1 MADAV
6 ITKKA
11 PLVDPVD
18 RLRRISRALA
28 TATGATMILA
38 TLAVTGAWLVPVLTG
53 VALVPRFGPFRAFF
67 EDPAARAIAFTT
79 IVGLLV
85 ILLFA
90 LEQARRLFGEFSD
103 GDILTSRAAIRLQ
116 RISYAIVAGSIAKPF
131 AQSVL
136 KATFDAGQAYGT
148 FGCACRASSLF
159 LIPLRD
165 VISDFA
171 FLLAGLLL
179 LAVAW
184 ALAEG
189 ARIADDHR
197 QII

>member
-11 PLVDPVD
+11 PLVDPLD
-18 RLRRISRALA
+18 RLRRIAGALA
-28 TATGATMILA
+28 IVTGATMVLV
-38 TLAVTGAWLVPVLTG
+38 TLAVAGAWLVPTLTG
-53 VALVPRFGPFRAFF
+53 VAIIPRLGPFGEFF
-67 EDPAARAIAFTT
+67 DDPAARAIAFTT
-79 IVGLLV
+79 IVGLLA
-85 ILLFA
+85 IMLFA
-90 LEQARRLFGEFSD
+90 LEQVRRLFGEFSD
-103 GDILTSRAAIRLQ
+103 GEILTSRAAMRLQ
-116 RISYAIVAGSIAKPF
+116 RISYAIVAGSIAKPL

-136 KATFDAGQAYGT
+136 KATFDAGLGERT
-148 FGCACRASSLF
+148 FGCACRASNLL

-165 VISDFA
+165 VISDIA
-171 FLLAGLLL
+171 FLVVGLLL

-184 ALAEG
+184 ALAEA

>member
-1 MADAV
+1 MADVV
-6 ITKKA
+6 IIKKA

-18 RLRRISRALA
+18 RLRRIARALA
-28 TATGATMILA
+28 TVTGAAMIVV
-38 TLAVTGAWLVPVLTG
+38 TLAVAGAWLVPTLTG
-53 VALVPRFGPFRAFF
+53 MSLLPRPGPFREFF
-67 EDPAARAIAFTT
+67 DDPAARAIAFTT
-79 IVGLLV
+79 IVGLLA
-85 ILLFA
+85 IMLFA
-90 LEQARRLFGEFSD
+90 LEQARRLFGEFAD
-103 GDILTSRAAIRLQ
+103 GEILTSRAAIRLQ
-116 RISYAIVAGSIAKPF
+116 RISYAIVAGSIAKPL

-136 KATFDAGQAYGT
+136 KATFDAGLGERT
-148 FGCACRASSLF
+148 FGCACRASNLL

-165 VISDFA
+165 VISDIA

-184 ALAEG
+184 ALAEA